1 MKLYWKELLISLFIC
16 LVLPVLLV
24 NLLID
29 DNTNCNA
36 NEEITKKDSGFID
49 VIMKDGSI
57 QTLSMDEYLTGVLLA
72 EMPMTFHNEALKAQV
87 VAARTVAIYGITN
100 HTKHKQGDICADAV
114 CCQAYISADDY
125 LSSGGMRENAQKAQK
140 AVAETGNEVVT
151 YNGELAQALY
161 FSCSGGRT
169 EDAVAVWGTDIP
181 YLQTVDSPGEE
192 GAAHFTDTVTYSTA
206 EFCEKLGLSGDSRI
220 DIESIRYTNSG
231 SVDTIRIN
239 EEDFSGLQLRT
250 SLNLRSTV
258 FTVYVVGNAVT
269 ITTRGFGHRVGMSQY
284 GAEAMA
290 QTGCNYKQILSHYYK
305 GVEVKNYILPPN

>member
-16 LVLPVLLV
+16 LVLPVLFV
-24 NLLID
+24 NLFAD
-29 DNTNCNA
+29 DNANRNA

-72 EMPMTFHNEALKAQV
+72 EMPMTFHNEALKAQA
-87 VAARTVAIYGITN
+87 VAARTVAIYGITT
-100 HTKHKQGDICADAV
+100 HTKHKQGDICAEAA

-125 LSSGGMRENAQKAQK
+125 LSSGGTRENAQKAQK

-169 EDAVAVWGTDIP
+169 EAAVAVWGTDIP

-231 SVDTIRIN
+231 SVDIIRIN
-239 EEDFSGLQLRT
+239 GKDFSGIQLRKN
-250 SLNLRSTV
+250 LNLRSTV
-258 FTVYVVGNAVT
+258 FTVYAVGHVVT

>member
-1 MKLYWKELLISLFIC
+1 MKLYWKELLLSLFIC

-24 NLLID
+24 NLFVD
-29 DNTNCNA
+29 VNVNHNEH
-36 NEEITKKDSGFID
+36 EEITQMDSGFID

-57 QTLSMDEYLTGVLLA
+57 QNLSMNEYLTGVLLA
-72 EMPMTFHNEALKAQV
+72 EMPMGFHEEALKAQA
-87 VAARTVAIYGITN
+87 VAARTVAIYGITY
-100 HTKHKQGDICADAV
+100 HTKHKQGDICADAA
-114 CCQAYISADDY
+114 CCQAYMSVTDY
-125 LSSGGMRENAQKAQK
+125 IASGGQEENANKALN
-140 AVAETGNEVVT
+140 AVVETGYEVVT

-181 YLQTVDSPGEE
+181 YLQAVDSPGEE
-192 GAAHFTDTVTYSTA
+192 NAAHFTDTVVFSK
-206 EFCEKLGLSGDSRI
+206 EELCEKLGLGNAARI
-220 DIESIRYTNSG
+220 DIESISYTNSG
-231 SVDTIRIN
+231 SVDIIRIN
-239 EEDFSGLQLRT
+239 GKDFSGLQLRT

-258 FTVYVVGNAVT
+258 FTVYAVGHVVT

-305 GVEVKNYILPPN
+305 GVDVQNYILPPN

>member
-24 NLLID
+24 NLFVD
-29 DNTNCNA
+29 DNVNRNEY
-36 NEEITKKDSGFID
+36 EEITQKDSGFIN

-57 QTLSMDEYLTGVLLA
+57 QQLSMNEYISGVLLA
-72 EMPMTFHNEALKAQV
+72 EMPMGFHEEALKAQA
-87 VAARTVAIYGITN
+87 VAARTVAIYGITH
-100 HTKHKQGDICADAV
+100 HTKHKQGDVCADAA
-114 CCQAYISADDY
+114 CCQAYMSVADY
-125 LSSGGMRENAQKAQK
+125 IASGGLEENAHKALN
-140 AVAETGNEVVT
+140 AVIETGYEVVT

-192 GAAHFTDTVTYSTA
+192 GAAHFTDTMTYSTA
-206 EFCEKLGLSGDSRI
+206 EFCEKLGLSGDRRI

-290 QTGCNYKQILSHYYK
+290 QNGCNYKQILSHYYK
-305 GVEVKNYILPPN
+305 GADVENYILLPN

>member
-29 DNTNCNA
+29 DNANCNTK
-36 NEEITKKDSGFID
+36 EEMTQKDSGFID

-57 QTLSMDEYLTGVLLA
+57 QTLSMNEYLTGVLLA
-72 EMPMTFHNEALKAQV
+72 EMPMGFQEEALKAQA
-87 VAARTVAIYGITN
+87 VAARTVAIYGITY
-100 HTKHKQGDICADAV
+100 HTKHQQGDICADAV

-125 LSSGGMRENAQKAQK
+125 LSSGGTRENAQKAQK

-181 YLQTVDSPGEE
+181 YLQMVDSPGEE

-220 DIESIRYTNSG
+220 DVESIRYTNSG

-305 GVEVKNYILPPN
+305 GVEVKNYILTPN